1 METLVTERVGERAG
15 KNAPVAE
22 GRRRTQAERTAR
34 SDARMLDAA
43 VALICARGAAGT
55 TLKAVGEQ
63 AGYSRGLAGY
73 RFGSK
78 EGLFRFVV
86 RAVGEA
92 WLQELTAVTRG
103 KVGLAAISAALD
115 AHRRFLAEA
124 PEHVRAFYILWFEAI
139 GPDSSVRT
147 VIERV
152 HERRRRDVLAWIGGG
167 IDAGEIDPAVDAE
180 ALADHFCG
188 AIVGIV
194 YQWLVQPEP
203 RARIGAMHETLK
215 VTMRAHLPAPRPTP
229 EESPS

>member
-1 METLVTERVGERAG
+1 MARASRPAG
-15 KNAPVAE
+15 AS
-22 GRRRTQAERTAR
+22 RRRTQAERTAR

-43 VALICARGAAGT
+43 VALIGARGTAGT
-55 TLKAVGEQ
+55 TLKEVGEQ

-86 RAVGEA
+86 RAVGES

-115 AHRRFLAEA
+115 AHRRFLSEA
-124 PEHVRAFYILWFEAI
+124 PEHVRAFYVLWFEAV
-139 GPDSSVRT
+139 GPGSGARA

-167 IDAGEIDPAVDAE
+167 VDAGEIDPGVDAE

-203 RARIGAMHETLK
+203 RERIDAMHETLK
-215 VTMRAHLPAPRPTP
+215 QTMRAQLPAPRPIP
-229 EESPS
+229 EEIAS